1 MSIAGEL
8 SILGTTKSVQ
18 RQHLER
24 LYPYIDWSKMPF
36 SSYDDFFALKSIL
49 DDCGAVWTN
58 AYGRS
63 NSEDASTR
71 DILPDYS
78 GNGRDIRL
86 YNFGFAGMSGFGG
99 GFAIDNQCAKCFASR
114 YIALRSGSSVDIE
127 RVGEYKFLQKEAGR
141 AIYSAVDVNGQVN
154 TGQYIFPSYK
164 VKITNIG
171 NAQVTVRQYC
181 GTNFTEYIDILCKEG
196 INTVPNTEVNLP
208 DAIFPSYQTV
218 VWVIVD
224 GEVPSDGI
232 YIEFLSEY
240 QGALVSDGIDDYGQC
255 VKDFVLPDDYTVV
268 TIRQK
273 LGGNSV
279 LAGKSRDSKNGAF
292 LFEYNN
298 LTYNYGVS
306 TSVTGSVPALFS
318 YQTKTSYNGVELN
331 VGDGTDTEEDKFMLF
346 MMRPNADKWSSYA
359 LYDLRIFTRTL
370 TDEEL
375 RVVKNCMMAEWAAMT
390 GELDNITYVADW
402 DGKDRSNDEEEP
414 TRSQWVDKKTGK
426 VINLNNFGFAG
437 MSGWGGYLF
446 DWSSGWKTD
455 YADLIDT
462 KEYGQTKVKFAGFEN
477 VQSSYITLLYNAN
490 VNFPAGTKIRVR
502 ISGLKETERFVL
514 VDNNNPSIRVNR
526 VGDGILEYSIGSPL
540 TYPRLSIDLSDK
552 VNREITIEQLP
563 LYPGAL
569 VSDGVDDYGQTA
581 EAISDEVGTVLV
593 YGDYLTTNIQ
603 YLLSCGLATEDTWLY
618 ATQEDNN
625 GVSRVGKPD
634 KTVTD
639 TMPMASL
646 TRDPA
651 SPNAK
656 MRLFNA
662 GDSNY
667 ACAWL
672 SRLILIREQL
682 DAAQV
687 EFLKWKVDK
696 EHRDWL
702 IRMGLYEEEIPW
714 YGIEFDTT
722 DPSPDVKRIGNMEMH
737 RTLPVQSQMRGCLL
751 NDDGTVAKYL
761 DAADW
766 TSETRDGSAGQV
778 MVEMPKDAYWRFE
791 TWGTKRR
798 VKFATMAL
806 PGFTRTP
813 QGYDSAYE
821 ASVQRSAS
829 KLCSVVNTDADYR
842 GGNNSPDRDGTYRSQ
857 LGLPATAISRTNFRT
872 YARNRNADSSEWNCM
887 TYDFQKLVYWLF
899 AVEYATLNTQKTF
912 NAEKDADGLSQ
923 GGLGNGVTTVNYN
936 RWSNF
941 NGVYPFIPCG
951 HTDSLG
957 NGTGQIQFTMPFEYD
972 ASPSSSTGLGNNYV
986 GEYLSDTAYTSGQF
1000 VSQGEDLYECI
1011 SDTEAGTP
1019 LTDTIHFSKVTRT
1032 AVQVPRYRG
1041 LENPFGHIWQWT
1053 DGINVRISPDSDNGG
1068 DGLSKVFVTDNPEY
1082 FNDSNYDNM
1091 SYIGNEAR
1099 SEGYIKEIIFGEGG
1113 EIMPSVV
1120 GGSSTTYFCDYHY
1133 RNIPT
1138 TETLR
1143 GVLFGG
1149 LAAVG
1154 TPAGLV
1160 CANSSNA
1167 PSAANATFGSRL
1179 CFIPEKA

>member
-36 SSYDDFFALKSIL
+36 SSYDDFFALKNIL

-78 GNGRDIRL
+78 GNGRDIKL
-86 YNFGFAGMSGFGG
+86 YNFDFTESSGYSGG
-99 GFAIDNQCAKCFASR
+99 G
-114 YIALRSGSSVDIE
+114 
-127 RVGEYKFLQKEAGR
+127 
-141 AIYSAVDVNGQVN
+141 
-154 TGQYIFPSYK
+154 
-164 VKITNIG
+164 
-171 NAQVTVRQYC
+171 
-181 GTNFTEYIDILCKEG
+181 
-196 INTVPNTEVNLP
+196 
-208 DAIFPSYQTV
+208 
-218 VWVIVD
+218 
-224 GEVPSDGI
+224 
-232 YIEFLSEY
+232 
-240 QGALVSDGIDDYGQC
+240 LVSDGVDDYGRC
-255 VKDFVLPDDYTVV
+255 VKDFALPDDYTVV
-268 TIRQK
+268 AMRQYPNGSNDGML
-273 LGGNSV
+273 LGKINTMWAQST
-279 LAGKSRDSKNGAF
+279 F
-292 LFEYNN
+292 CFEHEDQKAYSFGVQ
-298 LTYNYGVS
+298 NYGLQQ
-306 TSVTGSVPALFS
+306 PALFS
-318 YQTKTSYNGVELN
+318 YQTKNSYNGTAIN
-331 VGDGTDTEEDKFMLF
+331 FGDASDTDNNGLWLF
-346 MMRPNADKWSSYA
+346 HSKINSYYKGCV
-359 LYDLRIFTRTL
+359 LYSLGIFTRTL
-370 TDEEL
+370 TDEEM
-375 RVVKNCMMAEWAAMT
+375 RIVKNCMMAEWAAMT

-402 DGKDRSNDEEEP
+402 DGKDRSNEEDEP
-414 TRSQWVDKKTGK
+414 MRSQWVDKATGK
-426 VINLNNFGFAG
+426 VIDLHNYAYAG
-437 MSGWGGYLF
+437 MSGWGGYGQDF
-446 DWSSGWKTD
+446 SAWAIVTGAP
-455 YADLIDT
+455 YQADLIT
-462 KEYGQTKVKFAGFEN
+462 V
-477 VQSSYITLLYNAN
+477 NAN
-490 VNFPAGTKIRVR
+490 MMRIKGTFSAGCNRSGLVLYYAPLNNEEKFFLKV
-502 ISGLKETERFVL
+502 SGLKKGQLLYIRDETP
-514 VDNNNPSIRVNR
+514 DIGNSKNYNIDS
-526 VGDGILEYSIGSPL
+526 DGIADIRFTTASTTSNPNPKLYIFVQISEGSEVV
-540 TYPRLSIDLSDK
+540 D
-552 VNREITIEQLP
+552 VTIEQLP

-569 VSDGVDDYGQTA
+569 VSDGIDDYGVTQ
-581 EAISDEVGTVLV
+581 EAINEEVGTVLLHYSRLV
-593 YGDYLTTNIQ
+593 ENPDKRGYYMDGLYSSRLYISYGTEGNIVTNLFGVTDDGEILTGKVGYT
-603 YLLSCGLATEDTWLY
+603 GPATEKLNI
-618 ATQEDNN
+618 A
-625 GVSRVGKPD
+625 
-634 KTVTD
+634 
-639 TMPMASL
+639 
-646 TRDPA
+646 
-651 SPNAK
+651 
-656 MRLFNA
+656 
-662 GDSNY
+662 SNY
-667 ACAWL
+667 QSKEWGQIAL
-672 SRLILIREQL
+672 YRLILIREQL
-682 DAAQV
+682 DGAQV

-722 DPSPDVKRIGNMEMH
+722 DPSPDVKRIGNMKMH

-761 DAADW
+761 DTADW

-798 VKFATMAL
+798 VKFATTAL

-821 ASVQRSAS
+821 ASVQRSAN

-842 GGNNSPDRDGTYRSQ
+842 GGNNSSDRDGTYRSQ

-872 YARNRNADSSEWNCM
+872 YARNRNADSNEWNCM

-912 NAEKDADGLSQ
+912 NADRDADGLAQ
-923 GGLGNGVTTVNYN
+923 GGLGAGVTTVNYN
-936 RWSNF
+936 RWHNF
-941 NGVYPFIPCG
+941 NGAYPFIPCG

-957 NGTGQIQFTMPFEYD
+957 NGTGQIQFTMPFEFD

-986 GEYLSDTAYTSGQF
+986 GEYLSETAYTSGQF

-1133 RNIPT
+1133 TNIPA

-1149 LAAVG
+1149 SALNGAY
-1154 TPAGLV
+1154 AGFGF
-1160 CANSSNA
+1160 AYSNYS
-1167 PSAANATFGSRL
+1167 PSITYAYFGSRL

>member
-36 SSYDDFFALKSIL
+36 SSYDDFFALKNIL

-78 GNGRDIRL
+78 GNGRDIKL
-86 YNFGFAGMSGFGG
+86 YNFDFTESSGYSGG
-99 GFAIDNQCAKCFASR
+99 G
-114 YIALRSGSSVDIE
+114 
-127 RVGEYKFLQKEAGR
+127 
-141 AIYSAVDVNGQVN
+141 
-154 TGQYIFPSYK
+154 
-164 VKITNIG
+164 
-171 NAQVTVRQYC
+171 
-181 GTNFTEYIDILCKEG
+181 
-196 INTVPNTEVNLP
+196 
-208 DAIFPSYQTV
+208 
-218 VWVIVD
+218 
-224 GEVPSDGI
+224 
-232 YIEFLSEY
+232 
-240 QGALVSDGIDDYGQC
+240 LVSDGIDDYGQC
-255 VKDFVLPDDYTVV
+255 IKGFSLPDDYTVV
-268 TIRQK
+268 AVRKILNK
-273 LGGNSV
+273 KGVDSSFAAKSSGS
-279 LAGKSRDSKNGAF
+279 GKGAF
-292 LFEYNN
+292 LLENGFSDTYSYGQGSSN
-298 LTYNYGVS
+298 LA
-306 TSVTGSVPALFS
+306 PFPPLFI
-318 YQTKTSYNGVELN
+318 YQTKTSYCGKTITP
-331 VGDGTDTEEDKFMLF
+331 GTGTDTEYDILCLF
-346 MMRPNADKWSSYA
+346 RKRVNQSSDYYKCA
-359 LYDLRIFTRTL
+359 FYDLGIFTRTL

-402 DGKDRSNDEEEP
+402 DGKDRSNDEEESM
-414 TRSQWVDKKTGK
+414 RSQWVDKKTGK
-426 VINLNNFGFAG
+426 VIELHNFGYAG
-437 MSGWGGYLF
+437 MSGWGGCGTDMSKLVPHNDITVTETTYMSLKCTRILKQSNSPISE
-446 DWSSGWKTD
+446 WGPNRIASGPATVRFRITGVSD
-455 YADLIDT
+455 NLSIR
-462 KEYGQTKVKFAGFEN
+462 FE
-477 VQSSYITLLYNAN
+477 SYTIED
-490 VNFPAGTKIRVR
+490 
-502 ISGLKETERFVL
+502 GLKTLFT
-514 VDNNNPSIRVNR
+514 ST
-526 VGDGILEYSIGSPL
+526 GDGVYTAEISDPAKYYRWIAVLPADAV
-540 TYPRLSIDLSDK
+540 YP
-552 VNREITIEQLP
+552 VNCNVTIEQLP

-569 VSDGVDDYGQTA
+569 VGDGVDDYGLTQ
-581 EAISDEVGTVLV
+581 EAINEEVGTMLV
-593 YGDYLTTNIQ
+593 YGDYLTTKAQ
-603 YLLSCGLATEDTWLY
+603 YVLSCGLATEDTWLY

-625 GVSRVGKPD
+625 GVARIGRPD

-651 SPNAK
+651 SPNAR
-656 MRLFNA
+656 MYLFNA

-687 EFLKWKVDK
+687 EFLRWKVEK
-696 EHRDWL
+696 EYRDWL

-761 DAADW
+761 DTADW

-798 VKFATMAL
+798 VKFATTAL

-842 GGNNSPDRDGTYRSQ
+842 GGNNSSDRDGTYRSQ

-912 NAEKDADGLSQ
+912 NADRDADGLAQ
-923 GGLGNGVTTVNYN
+923 GGLGTGVTTVNYN
-936 RWSNF
+936 RWHNF
-941 NGVYPFIPCG
+941 NGAYPFIPCG

-1099 SEGYIKEIIFGEGG
+1099 SNGYIKEIIFGEGG

-1120 GGSSTTYFCDYHY
+1120 GGSPTTYFCDYHY
-1133 RNIPT
+1133 TNIPT

-1143 GVLFGG
+1143 GGLFGG
-1149 LAAVG
+1149 NADSGAV
-1154 TPAGLV
+1154 AGFG
-1160 CANSSNA
+1160 CAYSNNA
-1167 PSAANATFGSRL
+1167 PSNASAYIGSRL

>member
-24 LYPYIDWSKMPF
+24 LYPYIDWDRMPF
-36 SSYDDFFALKSIL
+36 SCYGDFFALKNIL

-78 GNGRDIRL
+78 GNGRDIKL
-86 YNFGFAGMSGFGG
+86 YNFGFAGMSGYGG
-99 GFAIDNQCAKCFASR
+99 YAQESYSFSVNLSDIYSVQSVGPKVIVNKID
-114 YIALRSGSSVDIE
+114 GSSIPAQ
-127 RVGEYKFLQKEAGR
+127 GKFINKNISAGWNLGAANKIKAGNYGIVIWKTKPRGTEA
-141 AIYSAVDVNGQVN
+141 
-154 TGQYIFPSYK
+154 
-164 VKITNIG
+164 
-171 NAQVTVRQYC
+171 
-181 GTNFTEYIDILCKEG
+181 EILCELAPG
-196 INTVPNTEVNLP
+196 DTGTFVNEQTDI
-208 DAIFPSYQTV
+208 DA
-218 VWVIVD
+218 
-224 GEVPSDGI
+224 GLI
-232 YIEFLSEY
+232 YIMAGPQIAVPAGQSFSFEFLPTY
-240 QGALVSDGIDDYGQC
+240 PGALVSDGVDDYGQC
-255 VKDFVLPDDYTVV
+255 VKDFALPEDYTVV
-268 TIRQK
+268 AIRQE
-273 LGGNSV
+273 LGEKSV

-292 LFEYNN
+292 LFENNN

-318 YQTKTSYNGVELN
+318 YQTKSSYNGVDLN

-359 LYDLRIFTRTL
+359 LYSLGVFTRTL
-370 TDEEL
+370 TDEEM

-414 TRSQWVDKKTGK
+414 MRSQWVDKKTGR
-426 VINLNNFGFAG
+426 VINLSNFAYAG
-437 MSGWGGYLF
+437 ISGWNGYAE
-446 DWSSGWKTD
+446 D
-455 YADLIDT
+455 YRTWENYINRG
-462 KEYGQTKVKFAGFEN
+462 EYVFT
-477 VQSSYITLLYNAN
+477 
-490 VNFPAGTKIRVR
+490 GTKITVKSIQQPIAPSTTMVMTERRNAVAYDIPSYRIRV
-502 ISGLKETERFVL
+502 SGLPSGAKLLYTYQPVSEENTLRVQITSANGVCTVPEIPAGSQFVGFMINAAEIFEEMQLQTPL
-514 VDNNNPSIRVNR
+514 V
-526 VGDGILEYSIGSPL
+526 
-540 TYPRLSIDLSDK
+540 
-552 VNREITIEQLP
+552 IEQLP
-563 LYPGAL
+563 FYPGAL
-569 VSDGVDDYGQTA
+569 VSDGVDDYGQLA
-581 EAISDEVGTVLV
+581 EAIDEEVGTM
-593 YGDYLTTNIQ
+593 
-603 YLLSCGLATEDTWLY
+603 LLRVDDLGTDINGFFMNSSITDGRLYCWKSTASTINGGLPANSPYDGKY
-618 ATQEDNN
+618 QII
-625 GVSRVGKPD
+625 SRPPVALGTIFTICKIA
-634 KTVTD
+634 V
-639 TMPMASL
+639 A
-646 TRDPA
+646 A
-651 SPNAK
+651 I
-656 MRLFNA
+656 
-662 GDSNY
+662 Y
-667 ACAWL
+667 
-672 SRLILIREQL
+672 RLILIREQL
-682 DAAQV
+682 DGAQI

-722 DPSPDVKRIGNMEMH
+722 DPSPDVKRIGNMKMH

-798 VKFATMAL
+798 VKFATTAL

-842 GGNNSPDRDGTYRSQ
+842 GGNNSSDRDGTYRSQ

-912 NAEKDADGLSQ
+912 NADRDADGLAQ
-923 GGLGNGVTTVNYN
+923 GGLGAGVTTVNYN
-936 RWSNF
+936 RWHNF

-1099 SEGYIKEIIFGEGG
+1099 SDGYIKEIIFGEGG

-1133 RNIPT
+1133 TNIPA

-1149 LAAVG
+1149 N
-1154 TPAGLV
+1154 
-1160 CANSSNA
+1160 ANSGANAGFGSAYSYYA
-1167 PSAANATFGSRL
+1167 PSKTSAHIGSRL

>member
-8 SILGTTKSVQ
+8 SILWTTKSVQ

-36 SSYDDFFALKSIL
+36 SSYDDFFALKNIL

-86 YNFGFAGMSGFGG
+86 YNFGFTEDSGW
-99 GFAIDNQCAKCFASR
+99 N
-114 YIALRSGSSVDIE
+114 
-127 RVGEYKFLQKEAGR
+127 
-141 AIYSAVDVNGQVN
+141 N
-154 TGQYIFPSYK
+154 TDYP
-164 VKITNIG
+164 
-171 NAQVTVRQYC
+171 
-181 GTNFTEYIDILCKEG
+181 
-196 INTVPNTEVNLP
+196 
-208 DAIFPSYQTV
+208 
-218 VWVIVD
+218 
-224 GEVPSDGI
+224 
-232 YIEFLSEY
+232 
-240 QGALVSDGIDDYGQC
+240 GALVSDGVDDYGRC
-255 VKDFVLPDDYTVV
+255 VKDFALPDDYTVV
-268 TIRQK
+268 ALRQYPNGSNDGML
-273 LGGNSV
+273 LGKINTLWEQST
-279 LAGKSRDSKNGAF
+279 F
-292 LFEYNN
+292 CFEHQDQKAYSFGVQ
-298 LTYNYGVS
+298 NYGLQQ
-306 TSVTGSVPALFS
+306 PALFS
-318 YQTKTSYNGVELN
+318 YQTKNSYNGTAIN
-331 VGDGTDTEEDKFMLF
+331 FGDASDTDNNGLWLF
-346 MMRPNADKWSSYA
+346 HSKMNSYYKGCV
-359 LYDLRIFTRTL
+359 LYSLGIFTRTL
-370 TDEEL
+370 TDEEM
-375 RVVKNCMMAEWAAMT
+375 RIVKNCMMAEWAAMT

-402 DGKDRSNDEEEP
+402 DGKGRSNDEDEP
-414 TRSQWVDKKTGK
+414 MRSTWTDRATGK
-426 VINLNNFGFAG
+426 VIDLHNYAYAG
-437 MSGWGGYLF
+437 MSGWGGYGQDFSAWAIINATLYQ
-446 DWSSGWKTD
+446 S
-455 YADLIDT
+455 DLIT
-462 KEYGQTKVKFAGFEN
+462 V
-477 VQSSYITLLYNAN
+477 NAN
-490 VNFPAGTKIRVR
+490 TMRIKGTFSEGYNRSGLRLDYTPLNNEEKFFLKV
-502 ISGLKETERFVL
+502 SGLKDGQLLYIIDETP
-514 VDNNNPSIRVNR
+514 D
-526 VGDGILEYSIGSPL
+526 VGRSYIIDSDGIADIRFTTASTTSKPNPKLFIYVQISEGSEAV
-540 TYPRLSIDLSDK
+540 D
-552 VNREITIEQLP
+552 VTIEQLP
-563 LYPGAL
+563 IYPGAL
-569 VSDGVDDYGQTA
+569 VSDGVDDYGVTK
-581 EAISDEVGTVLV
+581 EAISEEVGTMLV
-593 YGDYLTTNIQ
+593 YAGLIDESAGGYYILNTKNSTGDNGRLHVWRSGEGHYAV
-603 YLLSCGLATEDTWLY
+603 GLPNKVVDSLPF
-618 ATQEDNN
+618 
-625 GVSRVGKPD
+625 V
-634 KTVTD
+634 
-639 TMPMASL
+639 L
-646 TRDPA
+646 TRVPQAPA
-651 SPNAK
+651 LPMYIASGGP
-656 MRLFNA
+656 
-662 GDSNY
+662 GYYS
-667 ACAWL
+667 ACIIY
-672 SRLILIREQL
+672 RIILIREQL
-682 DAAQV
+682 DGAQV

-798 VKFATMAL
+798 VKFATTAL

-821 ASVQRSAS
+821 ASVQRSAN

-842 GGNNSPDRDGTYRSQ
+842 GGNNSSDRDGTYRSQ

-912 NAEKDADGLSQ
+912 NADRDADGLAQ
-923 GGLGNGVTTVNYN
+923 GGLGVGVTTVNYN
-936 RWSNF
+936 RWHNF
-941 NGVYPFIPCG
+941 NGAYPFIPCG

-986 GEYLSDTAYTSGQF
+986 GEYLSETAYTSGQF

-1041 LENPFGHIWQWT
+1041 VENPFGHIWQWT

-1133 RNIPT
+1133 TNIPT

-1149 LAAVG
+1149 AALNG
-1154 TPAGLV
+1154 AYAGFGYAYSSYTP
-1160 CANSSNA
+1160 SNA
-1167 PSAANATFGSRL
+1167 SAYVGSRL